1 MMTPVPD
8 LRCGFVAVL
17 GAPNA
22 GKSTLINLLVGVKI
36 SIVTPKVQTTRFRVL
51 GIALQEHTQVIL
63 VDTPGIFNP
72 KRRLERAMVKAA
84 WNALRD
90 ADITAVIVD
99 VHHKD
104 LHETKQILDHLQRAE
119 KKSVLILNKIDLVS
133 RERLLE
139 LAAELT
145 KGREI
150 AKVFMI
156 SATLGDGVKDFMDY
170 CVQTLPKGPW
180 LYPADQI
187 TDLPQRLMAAEI
199 TREKIYLYLHQE
211 LPYSIAVETDT
222 WETFKDGSVKIQQ
235 TIYVQRESQKPI
247 VLGKGGKQIKLIGE
261 KSRQDLSVLLNC
273 RVHLFLH
280 VKVQENWVERPG
292 HYREIGLDFNA

>member
-1 MMTPVPD
+1 MPVQED
-8 LRCGFVAVL
+8 KCGFVAVL

-22 GKSTLINLLVGVKI
+22 GKSTLINLLVGAKV
-36 SIVTPKVQTTRFRVL
+36 SIVTPKVQTTRFRIL
-51 GIALQEHTQVIL
+51 GIALREHVQVIL

-84 WNALRD
+84 WGALRD
-90 ADITAVIVD
+90 ADIVSVIVD
-99 VHHKD
+99 VHRKD
-104 LHETKQILDHLQRAE
+104 LQETLRILDYLQRAD
-119 KKSVLILNKIDLVS
+119 KKPILILNKIDLVPG
-133 RERLLE
+133 ERLLE

-150 AKVFMI
+150 EKTFMI
-156 SATLGDGVKDFMDY
+156 SATLGDGVEDFMNF
-170 CVQTLPKGPW
+170 CTQSLPKSPW

-187 TDLPQRLMAAEI
+187 TNLPQRLMAAEI
-199 TREKIYLYLHQE
+199 TREKVYLYLHQE

-222 WETFKDGSVKIQQ
+222 WETFKNGSIKIHQ

-261 KSRQDLSVLLNC
+261 KSRQDLSTLLNC
-273 RVHLFLH
+273 PVHLFLH

-292 HYREIGLDFNA
+292 HYKEVGLDFDA